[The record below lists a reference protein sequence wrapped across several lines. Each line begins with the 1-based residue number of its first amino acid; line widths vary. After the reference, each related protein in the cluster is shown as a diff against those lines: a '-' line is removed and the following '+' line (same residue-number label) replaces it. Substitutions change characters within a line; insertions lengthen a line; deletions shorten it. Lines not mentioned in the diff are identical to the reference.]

1 MREIS
6 RTIGFANIV
15 IIIISIRTNLI
26 VQCSLSF
33 TTKHYLNFSQWLFSF
48 SPWYHRSP
56 LISQVAATL
65 LSRRAASRP
74 NCGNSSPP
82 CLRFQLI
89 SFKLG
94 FGRLGKFTIINWM
107 CHLHLFLLTVD
118 SVFPIRTSHEELLL
132 ANKLAPL
139 RAAGRPVYN
148 NKWSFQHSNTLHNYH
163 PHTLSIFVKMVKFC
177 TSCTNWLPWELLGDP
192 FITTSDRFNFQCLN
206 SLRFFV

>member
-1 MREIS
+1 MRES
-6 RTIGFANIV
+6 GRTIGFANIV
-15 IIIISIRTNLI
+15 IIIISIKTNLI

-33 TTKHYLNFSQWLFSF
+33 TPKHYFDFSELLFSF
-48 SPWYHRSP
+48 SPWYHRSH

-65 LSRRAASRP
+65 LPRRAASEP
-74 NCGNSSPP
+74 NCGTSSPP
-82 CLRFQLI
+82 CLRFQSI
-89 SFKLG
+89 SFTLG

-148 NKWSFQHSNTLHNYH
+148 NK
-163 PHTLSIFVKMVKFC
+163 
-177 TSCTNWLPWELLGDP
+177 
-192 FITTSDRFNFQCLN
+192 
-206 SLRFFV
+206 

>member
-1 MREIS
+1 MREIG

-94 FGRLGKFTIINWM
+94 FGRLGKFTIINGAIFIS
-107 CHLHLFLLTVD
+107 LNNFLLT
-118 SVFPIRTSHEELLL
+118 I
-132 ANKLAPL
+132 
-139 RAAGRPVYN
+139 VYQDI
-148 NKWSFQHSNTLHNYH
+148 SRGVASGEQIGSLE
-163 PHTLSIFVKMVKFC
+163 
-177 TSCTNWLPWELLGDP
+177 SCWATGL
-192 FITTSDRFNFQCLN
+192 
-206 SLRFFV
+206 

>member
-6 RTIGFANIV
+6 RTIGFASIV

-65 LSRRAASRP
+65 LPRRAASEP
-74 NCGNSSPP
+74 SCGTSSPP

-89 SFKLG
+89 SFTLG
-94 FGRLGKFTIINWM
+94 FGRLGKFTIIN
-107 CHLHLFLLTVD
+107 CAIFISL
-118 SVFPIRTSHEELLL
+118 
-132 ANKLAPL
+132 
-139 RAAGRPVYN
+139 N
-148 NKWSFQHSNTLHNYH
+148 NCFWQSCNSNQDISRGVASGEQIGSLE
-163 PHTLSIFVKMVKFC
+163 
-177 TSCTNWLPWELLGDP
+177 SCWATRL
-192 FITTSDRFNFQCLN
+192 
-206 SLRFFV
+206 